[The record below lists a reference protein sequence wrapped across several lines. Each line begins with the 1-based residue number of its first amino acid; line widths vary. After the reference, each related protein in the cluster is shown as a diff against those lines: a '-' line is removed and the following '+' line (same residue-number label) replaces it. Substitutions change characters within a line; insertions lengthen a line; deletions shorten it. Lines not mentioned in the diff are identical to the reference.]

1 MKFTCN
7 TATLSGAINIAQRAV
22 SAKSNIPSLEGIY
35 IETMSDAL
43 KVIGYNL
50 EVGIEVVIEAEISE
64 PGAIILNSRLF
75 GEIIRRLPGSEK
87 VFITTDAQ
95 HMTNIVCA
103 MSEYNIVGMPSEE
116 YPELPRVDSEEA
128 IEMPQDVLK
137 SMIRQTIFAV
147 SQNDNKIVHTGSLLE
162 ISKESI
168 RIVSVDGYR
177 LALREEKM
185 DTLIPF
191 EKKCFV
197 VPGKTLSEVM
207 KVLNDSD
214 EPVSIIIT
222 AKHIVFSVENIRL
235 VSRLLE
241 GDFLNYQNAIPKE
254 HTLNVTTKVSPLI
267 DSIER
272 VSLIINDKM
281 KTPIRCKFA
290 PGSLEILCTT
300 PIGRAHEQLDIEL
313 ADGELEIGLNNRYML
328 DALKV
333 CDEETVRIEL
343 NTPLTPLVIRPEV
356 GDRFLFL
363 VLPVRLRNEN

>member
-1 MKFTCN
+1 MKFSCN
-7 TATLSGAINIAQRAV
+7 TATLSAAINVAQRAV

-35 IETMSDAL
+35 IETMNDAL

-50 EVGIEVVIEAEISE
+50 EVGIEVVVEANIIE

-75 GEIIRRLPGSEK
+75 GEIIRRLPNDE
-87 VFITTDAQ
+87 VWLTTDAEN
-95 HMTNIVCA
+95 MTNIVCT

-116 YPELPRVDSEEA
+116 YPELPRVESEEA
-128 IEMPQDVLK
+128 IELPQDVLK

-147 SQNDNKIVHTGSLLE
+147 SQNDNKIVHTGSLFE

-168 RIVSVDGYR
+168 RMVSVDGYR
-177 LALREEKM
+177 LAMREEKM

-191 EKKCFV
+191 EKKSLV
-197 VPGKTLSEVM
+197 VPGKTLNEVM

-222 AKHIVFSVENIRL
+222 PKHIVFSVANIRL

-254 HTLNVTTKVSPLI
+254 HAMTVTTTVSPLI

-300 PIGRAHEQLDIEL
+300 PIGRAHEQIQIDLDSG
-313 ADGELEIGLNNRYML
+313 DLEIGLNNKYIL

-333 CDEETVRIEL
+333 CDEETIRLEL

-356 GDRFLFL
+356 GERFLFL

>member
-1 MKFTCN
+1 MKFSCT
-7 TATLSGAINIAQRAV
+7 TSVLSGAISVAQRAV

-35 IETMSDAL
+35 METMNGEL

-50 EVGIEVVIEAEISE
+50 EVGIEVVIEAEIME
-64 PGAIILNSRLF
+64 PGSIILNSRLF
-75 GEIIRRLPGSEK
+75 GEIIRRLPNDT
-87 VFITTDAQ
+87 VHITTDKEN
-95 HMTNIVCA
+95 MTNIVCT

-116 YPELPRVDSEEA
+116 FPELPRVESEEA

-162 ISKESI
+162 ISKEYI
-168 RIVSVDGYR
+168 RMVSVDGYR
-177 LALREEKM
+177 LAMREEKM

-191 EKKCFV
+191 DKKTFV

-207 KVLNDSD
+207 KVLGDTD

-222 AKHIVFSVENIRL
+222 SKHIVFSVDNIKL
-235 VSRLLE
+235 VSRLLD

-254 HTLNVTTKVSPLI
+254 HSMSLLTKVSPLI

-272 VSLIINDKM
+272 VSLIISDKM
-281 KTPIRCKFA
+281 KTPIRCKFS
-290 PGSLEILCTT
+290 PSTLEILCTT
-300 PIGRAHEQLDIEL
+300 PIGRAHEQVDIALDE
-313 ADGELEIGLNNRYML
+313 GELEIGLNNKYIL

-333 CDEETVRIEL
+333 CDEETVKIEL
-343 NTPLTPLVIRPEV
+343 NTPLTPLVIVPEV
-356 GDRFLFL
+356 GNRFLFL
-363 VLPVRLRNEN
+363 VLPVRLRNDN